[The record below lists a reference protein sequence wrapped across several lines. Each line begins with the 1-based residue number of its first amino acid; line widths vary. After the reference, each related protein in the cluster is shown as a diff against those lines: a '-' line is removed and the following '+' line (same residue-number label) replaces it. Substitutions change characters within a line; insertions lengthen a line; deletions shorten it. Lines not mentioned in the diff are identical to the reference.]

1 LSIKQNKTAEIELAA
16 ATTKYQEKK
25 ETDFLY
31 WQIMLQRMKVLPSGD
46 RVLLDAGC
54 GSGTFGLSIVN
65 GKASVVGIDICKT
78 AVYSG
83 KAKSKKQKLD
93 FLSIVGDLE
102 NLPLKDNSLDT
113 YLCRAALHHFLC
125 IDSVVEEIKR
135 VLKPGGVIVF
145 IEPNGSN
152 PIVKLSTFGEK
163 LSGNL
168 LLSLGLDTPNE
179 TIHDHICYLEAL
191 EQQGFSCV
199 RISSC
204 YPGSLPPLPQES
216 SGSTENRV
224 AINFVQGLV
233 KLRQFCYFAASKL
246 LTQPFNGNVLLITAR
261 KLNCAYDS
269 SS

>member
-1 LSIKQNKTAEIELAA
+1 LLIKQNKKAEIELAA
-16 ATTKYQEKK
+16 ATTKYQEKE

-31 WQIMLQRMKVLPSGD
+31 WQVQLQRMNVLPSGD

-65 GKASVVGIDICKT
+65 GKALVAGIDICKT
-78 AVYSG
+78 AVFSG
-83 KAKSKKQKLD
+83 KVRSKKQKLD

-113 YLCRAALHHFLC
+113 YLCRAALHHFLS
-125 IDSVVEEIKR
+125 IKPVIQEISR

-179 TIHDHICYLEAL
+179 TIHDHTCYLEAL

-216 SGSTENRV
+216 SGSTENRI
-224 AINFVQGLV
+224 AINFLQSLV
-233 KLRQFCYFAASKL
+233 NLRQFCYFVASKI
-246 LTQPFNGNVLLITAR
+246 LTQPFNGNVLMITAK
-261 KLNCAYDS
+261 KLNRTHNS
-269 SS
+269 PS